1 MTSRQK
7 MLRQR
12 DQATSFLQ
20 APASDTFYVLVAGPS
35 NIVGNYPRYGITAQS
50 YMLPAVNLVIP
61 EGTLIRD
68 MGKTISAYS
77 LPAGSTGFFRAVQLI
92 RPVAAESATA
102 STTFGV
108 GIGSQGASTQSTAGN
123 TGDFGYGTYYLPI
136 VMNDGAIASVGDIIS
151 ANLPYPYLPLG
162 GQM

>member
-1 MTSRQK
+1 
-7 MLRQR
+7 
-12 DQATSFLQ
+12 
-20 APASDTFYVLVAGPS
+20 
-35 NIVGNYPRYGITAQS
+35 
-50 YMLPAVNLVIP
+50 
-61 EGTLIRD
+61 